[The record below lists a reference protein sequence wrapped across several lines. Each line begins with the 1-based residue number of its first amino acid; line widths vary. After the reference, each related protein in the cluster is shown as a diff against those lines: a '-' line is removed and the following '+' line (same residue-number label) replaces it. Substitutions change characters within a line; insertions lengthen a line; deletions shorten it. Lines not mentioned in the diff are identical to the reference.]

1 MNLFG
6 RTKRLGLVALVIA
19 NALVITA
26 QTTASA
32 SNKDSITVTLTM
44 DKQEIPIGQSPWAIL
59 KVKNLTGHEL
69 PIFGNT
75 YRVYVTGEKGDPP
88 TTLAQRRRTGKLKP
102 GEAAERTD
110 EYVVWTVPPNESGIK
125 KIQLAYLYDLSIP
138 GKFTVY
144 AEVADPFSHK
154 WLRTNTV
161 KFTMQASAP

>member
-6 RTKRLGLVALVIA
+6 ATRRLALFALVIA
-19 NALVITA
+19 NAVVIAA

-32 SNKDSITVTLTM
+32 SNKDSITATLTM
-44 DKQEIPIGQSPWAIL
+44 DQQVIPIGQSPRAIL
-59 KVKNLTGHEL
+59 RVTNLTDHEL

-88 TTLAQRRRTGKLKP
+88 TTLAQRRRMGKLKP
-102 GEAAERTD
+102 GETEERGD
-110 EYVVWTVPPNESGIK
+110 EYVVWTVLPNELGIK
-125 KIQLAYLYDLSIP
+125 KIQLANLYDLSIP
-138 GKFTVY
+138 GTFSVY
-144 AEVADPFSHK
+144 AEVQDPSSHK